1 VRQPQY
7 PSPSPCKSEQALH
20 DTGSCRFCKTW
31 NIPNSPVPNK
41 LADKVPRGNVSM
53 RGFRYIKK
61 IYRVNVPGNA
71 NRSAA
76 VALCRNRG
84 DIQKY
89 AGKTAA
95 YMHTDSTVKA
105 YRTGLLGNLSTGK
118 CSAIRLAMLH
128 PKDTDAIESEKVK
141 TVFPSPSINYLS
153 GENSSTAPVSKRQKD
168 LHCETHCDGNYQH

>member
-1 VRQPQY
+1 MRQPQY

-20 DTGSCRFCKTW
+20 DIGSCRLCKTW

-41 LADKVPRGNVSM
+41 FADKVPRGNASM
-53 RGFRYIKK
+53 RGFRYIEK

-76 VALCRNRG
+76 VALCRIRG

-89 AGKTAA
+89 VGKTAA
-95 YMHTDSTVKA
+95 YMHTDSTVTA
-105 YRTGLLGNLSTGK
+105 YRTGLLGYLSTGK
-118 CSAIRLAMLH
+118 CGAIRLAMFH
-128 PKDTDAIESEKVK
+128 PKDTDAIENEKVK

-153 GENSSTAPVSKRQKD
+153 GENSSTAPCSKKG
-168 LHCETHCDGNYQH
+168 LAL